1 VTGFILKLCVPLGS
15 VIDGLSSFLAEPNKV
30 TSVEPEPFATAVA
43 AAVGEPYRPTVAW
56 VLFTVK
62 SDFNAE
68 LEVVVVVMPVLAF
81 TEGDTAVF
89 PKLNKL
95 LVVSVTSGFRT
106 LITVLTDDELKPSVL
121 TLLLSDADAL
131 PACSLEDA

>member
-1 VTGFILKLCVPLGS
+1 
-15 VIDGLSSFLAEPNKV
+15 V
-30 TSVEPEPFATAVA
+30 TSVEPEPFA
-43 AAVGEPYRPTVAW
+43 AAVGEPYRPTAAW
-56 VLFTVK
+56 VWFTVN
-62 SDFNAE
+62 SGFNAE
-68 LEVVVVVMPVLAF
+68 LEVLVVAMPVVAF

-106 LITVLTDDELKPSVL
+106 LITVLTDDELKPPPL